1 MKTAIKIFITLVA
14 LLYGLVSNAATKASQ
29 ADTLDF
35 IVNGLILQKNKKIN
49 QTCKLELFYENTKV
63 DSVLIRF
70 NKPFEYT
77 FKKNVW
83 YTIRVSKEGFVP
95 ILISFNTEMKDQEKV
110 KDNFF
115 AFETELIDLEQAKYL
130 NRDEL
135 DFPVGLVTFNTE
147 TKKFGARDI
156 YTTNHYAS
164 LYNPD
169 EIQNDVD
176 IVKENVTK
184 RHYNSEMC

>member
-156 YTTNHYAS
+156 YTTNHYVS